1 MSADAGRR
9 RDSLAPAMV
18 AALAMHIA
26 LFAALTLFRPPLPL
40 PLGTAVPINIVSQAP
55 TTDSRKAEPAPEA
68 QTAQVEEPVPQ
79 APAPS
84 PPPPP
89 PPQPVQRAAPP
100 KPLKT
105 VPPPQPAP
113 RPTPKPLKTVPL
125 PKPTPK
131 PVPTPA
137 KPTPAPPA
145 KSQPAPSR
153 PSRTPPKDTFD
164 LNALAASIS
173 RAAKSSPP
181 RPASAA
187 RGPTRAETAPV
198 ARVDAGQG
206 LSQSDIQGLSQLLN
220 RLWLKN
226 CDAGTI
232 VNVTVRLAV
241 DNDGRVLLADAGG
254 RERAGDPAASAS
266 AIRAIAAV
274 HQAAPYAEAFRGR
287 TFSINFDAAKACANR

>member
-9 RDSLAPAMV
+9 RDSLAPAMI
-18 AALAMHIA
+18 AALALHLA
-26 LFAALTLFRPPLPL
+26 LFAALTIFHPALPL
-40 PLGTAVPINIVSQAP
+40 PLGSAVPINIVSDAP
-55 TTDSRKAEPAPEA
+55 TTDSRKAEQAPEA

-89 PPQPVQRAAPP
+89 PPQPR
-100 KPLKT
+100 
-105 VPPPQPAP
+105 PQA
-113 RPTPKPLKTVPL
+113 RPTPPKPLKTVPL
-125 PKPTPK
+125 PKPALRPT
-131 PVPTPA
+131 PTPA
-137 KPTPAPPA
+137 KPTPVATAKPPPT
-145 KSQPAPSR
+145 PARASH
-153 PSRTPPKDTFD
+153 TPPRDTFD

-181 RPASAA
+181 RPANGA

-206 LSQSDIQGLSQLLN
+206 ISQSDIQGLSQLLN

-254 RERAGDPAASAS
+254 REHAGDPAASAS

-274 HQAAPYAEAFRGR
+274 HQAAPYAEEFRGR
-287 TFSINFDAAKACANR
+287 TFSVNFDAAKACANR

>member
-1 MSADAGRR
+1 MIAAAHRR
-9 RDSLAPAMV
+9 RYNLAPALI
-18 AALAMHIA
+18 AALALHVG
-26 LFAALTLFRPPLPL
+26 LFAALTIFHPALPR
-40 PLGTAVPINIVSQAP
+40 PLGSAVPINIVSQAP
-55 TTDSRKAEPAPEA
+55 TTDSRQAEAAPQK

-79 APAPS
+79 ARAPS

-89 PPQPVQRAAPP
+89 PPQARTTPPKPVKTVAPP
-100 KPLKT
+100 KPALKPT
-105 VPPPQPAP
+105 
-113 RPTPKPLKTVPL
+113 PTPKP
-125 PKPTPK
+125 
-131 PVPTPA
+131 A
-137 KPTPAPPA
+137 KP
-145 KSQPAPSR
+145 SH
-153 PSRTPPKDTFD
+153 TPPRDTFD

-187 RGPTRAETAPV
+187 RGPARSETAPE

-206 LSQSDIQGLSQLLN
+206 ISQSDIQGLSQLLD

-226 CDAGTI
+226 CDSGTV
-232 VNVTVRLAV
+232 VNVTVRLTV

-254 RERAGDPAASAS
+254 REHAGDPAASAS

-274 HQAAPYAEAFRGR
+274 HQAAPYAEEFRGR